1 MVDFTHIVF
10 LVGGYCFRWLTQH
23 LLHRIAMRS
32 QMGSHRAFD
41 EARFQKEGNYLIPK
55 MQNPPQPPH
64 RKTEA
69 TTRMSA
75 VLSAATT
82 IDWSQYADGTA
93 ILSLDGGRTWIIR
106 DKSGKFA
113 SATIDALPKKPK
125 TQEDASND

>member
-55 MQNPPQPPH
+55 MQNPPPPPT
-64 RKTEA
+64 RKTDA

-82 IDWSQYADGTA
+82 IDWSHYAGSTA
-93 ILSLDGGRTWIIR
+93 ILSLDGGQTWIIR
-106 DKSGKFA
+106 DKTGKFA
-113 SATIDALPKKPK
+113 SVTIDGLPKMP
-125 TQEDASND
+125 TTNNAAND

>member
-23 LLHRIAMRS
+23 LLHRTTLVSR
-32 QMGSHRAFD
+32 GSFD
-41 EARFQKEGNYLIPK
+41 EDRFREEGNYLIPK
-55 MQNPPQPPH
+55 MQNPPPPPT
-64 RKTEA
+64 RKTDA

-82 IDWSQYADGTA
+82 IDWTQYADSTA
-93 ILSLDGGRTWIIR
+93 ILSLDGGQTWIIR

-113 SATIDALPKKPK
+113 SVTIEGLPKMPTKK
-125 TQEDASND
+125 DAAND